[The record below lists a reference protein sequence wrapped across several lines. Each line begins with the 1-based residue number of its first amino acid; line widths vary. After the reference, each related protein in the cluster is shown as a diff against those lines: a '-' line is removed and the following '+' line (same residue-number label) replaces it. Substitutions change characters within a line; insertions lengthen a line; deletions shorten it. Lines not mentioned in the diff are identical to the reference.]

1 MYQILM
7 AQPAPGSASEA
18 QKLYYITVLVPMW
31 RGQLDQ
37 LGAAI
42 RSYRQ
47 HLLAAACLYA
57 AKGPGG
63 DPLQIADFCRKW
75 QIPSTLPVIGPV
87 ALLRKVG
94 KAVGG
99 WPSTAAVFDPTGAI
113 NMGIRILGGMAPL
126 IATIQMRNAMLIAMD
141 TKIVSTSDQSAVL
154 TILQQA
160 GTPQTLASKIRD
172 SKDKTQAV
180 WNATLA
186 MAEKMEKTR
195 LELNLPE
202 SI

>member
-1 MYQILM
+1 MPQIS
-7 AQPAPGSASEA
+7 PPSGSQA
-18 QKLYYITVLVPMW
+18 QKLYYLTVLVPMW

-47 HLLAAACLYA
+47 HLLAAACLVA

-63 DPLQIADFCRKW
+63 DPLQVAEFCRKW
-75 QIPSTLPVIGPV
+75 QIPLTAPAIGPV

-113 NMGIRILGGMAPL
+113 NTGTKILGAMVPL
-126 IATIQMRNAMLIAMD
+126 IGTIQMQGAQLVAMD
-141 TKIVSTSDQSAVL
+141 TKIVPLADQTAVL
-154 TILQQA
+154 SILDQA
-160 GTPQTLASKIRD
+160 RTPQNLATKIRA

-180 WNATLA
+180 WNDTLDFAT
-186 MAEKMEKTR
+186 KMDKIRT
-195 LELNLPE
+195 ELGLPE
-202 SI
+202 TP